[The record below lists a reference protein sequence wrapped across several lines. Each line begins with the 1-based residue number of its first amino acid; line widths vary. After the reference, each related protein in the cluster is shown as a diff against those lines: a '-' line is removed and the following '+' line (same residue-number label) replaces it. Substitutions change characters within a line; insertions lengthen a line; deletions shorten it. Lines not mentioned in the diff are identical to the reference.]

1 MGEEKYF
8 LYGAA
13 VQGIQSFIFQAN
25 ELKDIVGAS
34 ELVEEIC
41 TTAFAR
47 LLYDDSNTEND
58 KILKRFFADDN
69 RIISAAG
76 NIKYILNE
84 KDCMNVVREFP
95 KKVMQMAPGITISQA
110 VVKMEG
116 EYYDYAQASNEL
128 EKRLH
133 IQRNKQIKSMTIGLM
148 SIRRSYKTGLPV
160 IDADKND
167 FYDKGTVKKRE
178 AIADSKRN
186 GKYYR
191 HTRLTE
197 KTFGKKLDPERIT
210 DNIDQLTS
218 QNDWIAIIHIDGNG
232 LGQVVSSICT
242 SQKISRAFSMSLNDA
257 TIESAHVAFETLPE
271 KGILPCRPIIIGG
284 DDLTIV
290 IRGDLAIPYVETY
303 LYKFEEET
311 KKLMGGIASKF
322 KEHLRETQISILN
335 KGLTACAGIAFIKSS
350 YPFYYG
356 YGLAEALCDRAKK
369 DAKKDENK
377 KNGLA
382 LSCLMFHK
390 VQDSFVTN
398 FDAVVKRELQPTKNI
413 SFEFGPYYLNDAP
426 KDSWKIDDLTGL
438 VKELEVNNAIK
449 SHLRQWMTVL
459 HDDGQESASQL
470 IIRLKTMV
478 NEGDKWIVDK
488 LVPSGVQPKYAVY
501 DVLSL
506 LSVINQETKEIKKED
521 DK

>member
-1 MGEEKYF
+1 MDEKKY

-13 VQGIQSFIFQAN
+13 VQGIQGFIFQTN

-41 TTAFAR
+41 TTAFAEM
-47 LLYDDSNTEND
+47 LGKDMQKFEEDE
-58 KILKRFFADDN
+58 N

-76 NIKYILNE
+76 NIKYILDMKQC
-84 KDCMNVVREFP
+84 KDVVREFP

-110 VVKMEG
+110 VVTYSTEEEFPAAIEK
-116 EYYDYAQASNEL
+116 L
-128 EKRLH
+128 EAALRA
-133 IQRNKQIKSMTIGLM
+133 QRNKPMRSATVGLM
-148 SIRRSYKTGLPV
+148 GIRRSYKTGLPV

-186 GKYYR
+186 GKYFK

-197 KTFGKKLDPERIT
+197 KTFGEKLDPERIT
-210 DNIDQLTS
+210 DSIDQLTS

-242 SQKISRAFSMSLNDA
+242 SQKVSRAFSMSLNDA
-257 TIESAHVAFETLPE
+257 TIESAHTALETLPE
-271 KGILPCRPIIIGG
+271 NGILPCRPIIIGG
-284 DDLTIV
+284 DDLTVV

-356 YGLAEALCDRAKK
+356 YDLAETLCDRAKK

-398 FDAVVKRELQPTKNI
+398 FDAIVKRELEPTKNI

-426 KDSWKIDDLTGL
+426 KDKWKIEKLTGL
-438 VKELEVNNAIK
+438 VKELEVNNPIK

-459 HDDGQESASQL
+459 HDDGRESAGQL
-470 IIRLKTMV
+470 IKRLKTMV
-478 NEGDKWIVDK
+478 NEGEEQIVEK
-488 LVPSGVQPKYAVY
+488 LVPSDVQTKYAVY

-506 LSVINQETKEIKKED
+506 LSVINQETKELKKED